1 MLKMIYEGKNY
12 NYSVGKQPYDINTEI
27 NVIEDASV
35 ADVVQALIAMM
46 KIAGYHIQRES
57 FIQAVNEAFDEKY

>member
-1 MLKMIYEGKNY
+1 MLKMIYKGKNY

-35 ADVVQALIAMM
+35 ADVVQALIAIM

-57 FIQAVNEAFDEKY
+57 FIEAVNDAFDEEY